1 MDYVCT
7 EDIDLQCNISLSR
20 AKRKVLVELTFSSAQ
35 NLFYRTF
42 SHDEYSSPRSTIFSQ
57 PIPRSPEVS
66 LFNQSCSPKILSI
79 IFFAFSPKNKVIKFF
94 LNTKIQRQTQ
104 IARSDTISKPI
115 RAQHRRVLIGNAAQL
130 QISTSLLI
138 TPL

>member
-79 IFFAFSPKNKVIKFF
+79 IFSLFPPKPKPSKS
-94 LNTKIQRQTQ
+94 LDTKIQRQTQ
-104 IARSDTISKPI
+104 IARSNTISKPI